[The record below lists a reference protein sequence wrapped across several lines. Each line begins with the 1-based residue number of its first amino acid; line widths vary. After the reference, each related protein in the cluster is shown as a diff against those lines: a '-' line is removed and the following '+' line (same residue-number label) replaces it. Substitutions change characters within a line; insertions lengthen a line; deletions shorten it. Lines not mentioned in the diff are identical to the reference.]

1 MTQCYA
7 GIGSQFVHDQHF
19 DTMIALA
26 RRLAREGWLLRSG
39 AAKGCDS
46 AFEQGA
52 QAARGKMAI
61 YRPEIKP
68 YERSKGYIDASKLPS
83 FERAMQMAS
92 TLHSKW
98 EYLSPYVRKLMA
110 RNCMQVLGDELD
122 DPVKMVIS
130 WARAPVLNDKGL
142 LVDCDGGTGMAVRL
156 AASLDIPVYS
166 LAVEDHRR
174 RLCMYAGIEYYP
186 EPPPPPKPTKSR
198 GGMRR

>member
-1 MTQCYA
+1 MTQAYA

-19 DTMIALA
+19 DTLIGLG
-26 RRLAREGWLLRSG
+26 RKLGSQGWLLRSG

-52 QAARGKMAI
+52 IMVRGKMEI
-61 YRPEIKP
+61 YRPEIKG

-83 FERAMQMAS
+83 FENAMKMAS
-92 TLHSKW
+92 GFHSKW
-98 EYLSPYVRKLMA
+98 EFLSPYVRKLMA
-110 RNCMQVLGDELD
+110 RNCMQVLGANLD

-142 LVDCDGGTGMAVRL
+142 VIDCDGGTGMAVRL

-166 LAVEDHRR
+166 LAVEAHRL
-174 RLCMYAGIEYYP
+174 RLCNYLGMEPYP
-186 EPPPPPKPTKSR
+186 EPPAPSKPSKSR
-198 GGMRR
+198 GMRR